1 MGQILSAKPLSTL
14 LHIATHLTVTSICYL
29 YSLES
34 YLRFNKIHFESEGV
48 REDSGVVGTLDGQEG
63 KERRKGL
70 KTAVNKN
77 TQLLFSWKRLCSIW
91 MLLSSFKDLMF

>member
-1 MGQILSAKPLSTL
+1 MVIKSQFKYSGRTDP
-14 LHIATHLTVTSICYL
+14 ATHLVVSSICYL
-29 YSLES
+29 RSLES
-34 YLRFNKIHFESEGV
+34 YLRFNKTHFESEGG

-77 TQLLFSWKRLCSIW
+77 TQLLFSWTRLQY
-91 MLLSSFKDLMF
+91 MDVA